1 MLNTCTKLSKKKKKK
16 IPRLKFTIYS
26 FLAFFHLILKI
37 QVTAYGHIK
46 ITTTAA
52 NIFIHRL
59 QK

>member
-1 MLNTCTKLSKKKKKK
+1 MHKTVKKKKKK